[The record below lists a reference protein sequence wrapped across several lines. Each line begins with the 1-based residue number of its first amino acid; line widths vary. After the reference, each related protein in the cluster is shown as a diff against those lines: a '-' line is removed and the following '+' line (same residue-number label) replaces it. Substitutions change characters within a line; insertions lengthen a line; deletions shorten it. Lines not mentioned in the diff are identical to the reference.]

1 MKSLV
6 IAAPAELRNN
16 ITAALC
22 AAGAEEPVMVADYLA
37 AKPLLCEASFVLL
50 VSAKCEGAELEFLR
64 ACGKL
69 SKPSLLLT
77 AAADAAR
84 AEEALKTTRC
94 LVLPAPLSGKEFAL
108 GIRLARS
115 ISHKFSA
122 LETKN
127 QQLRQRLEDFK
138 IIDRAKCCLVAVL
151 GMDEERAHRYIQKRA
166 MDMRVSQ
173 REIALDILTAYE

>member
-50 VSAKCEGAELEFLR
+50 VSAKCEGAELNFCGPAASLANR
-64 ACGKL
+64 ACCSPPLPMLLGRRRR
-69 SKPSLLLT
+69 SKQPGASCCPRRFPAKSLRW
-77 AAADAAR
+77 AY
-84 AEEALKTTRC
+84 ALR
-94 LVLPAPLSGKEFAL
+94 E
-108 GIRLARS
+108 S

-122 LETKN
+122 LETKTN
-127 QQLRQRLEDFK
+127 SCASVWR
-138 IIDRAKCCLVAVL
+138 
-151 GMDEERAHRYIQKRA
+151 
-166 MDMRVSQ
+166 
-173 REIALDILTAYE
+173 ILKL